1 MKKAVLIFIIFLI
14 FPNIAY
20 SASRS
25 RYTLL
30 DTGMRVANMT
40 TTHAGVAWSVKIR
53 NNVDER
59 LYLYI
64 EVFFVDK
71 DNVRIDKT
79 TKRVDLEPKQT
90 GEASDIYEV
99 PIDIFGKI
107 TDIRVRIREV

>member
-1 MKKAVLIFIIFLI
+1 MFFLM
-14 FPNIAY
+14 FPGLAS
-20 SASRS
+20 SAIRS

-30 DTGMRVANMT
+30 DSGMRVANMT
-40 TTHAGVAWSVKIR
+40 TTHAGVDWSVKIR

-71 DNVRIDKT
+71 DDLTVDKT
-79 TKRVDLEPKQT
+79 TKRIDIEPGQT
-90 GEASDIYEV
+90 GEASDIYKV

-107 TDIRVRIREV
+107 TNIRVRIREV